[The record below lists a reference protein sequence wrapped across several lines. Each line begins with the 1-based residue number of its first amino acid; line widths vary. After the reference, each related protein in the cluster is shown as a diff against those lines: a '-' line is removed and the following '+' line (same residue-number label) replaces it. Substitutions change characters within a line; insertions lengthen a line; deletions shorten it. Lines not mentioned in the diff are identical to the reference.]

1 MVEDCD
7 FLDDIMGGGVPSSVP
22 PYQLGPIER
31 RWDRPFVA
39 AAPLRIARSPDLFD
53 DVLPGFTERFVVRRT
68 RSATYGWQ
76 GKFPSAKM
84 GRTLMARSHLELR
97 LMELCEVDGGVR
109 RFVEQPIQLHYED
122 AEGKARRHI
131 PDLFV
136 HRSAGGEFIEVKWE
150 RDARASK
157 NEARW
162 PHIAAAVTSLGYSYT
177 VMTERHIMA
186 QPLAANVGKLL
197 RHRNS
202 PPPARPSAAA
212 IWNALFPGAL
222 KLDDL
227 LANLPEVSSASVF
240 RALADGWLSTD
251 LMQPLGPASWIRLS
265 AGGLRAR

>member
-1 MVEDCD
+1 MVDD
-7 FLDDIMGGGVPSSVP
+7 GDVLDTLLADGVPACAP
-22 PYQLGPIER
+22 PYQPRPIER
-31 RWDRPFVA
+31 RWDEPLLA

-53 DVLPGFTERFVVRRT
+53 DVLPGFIEQFTVRRT

-97 LMELCEVDGGVR
+97 LMELCEVDGGVL
-109 RFVEQPIQLHYED
+109 RFVEQPIQLHYQD
-122 AEGKARRHI
+122 AEGKARRHT

-136 HRSAGGEFIEVKWE
+136 HRSTGAEFIEVKWE
-150 RDARASK
+150 RDARSAE

-162 PHIAAAVTSLGYSYT
+162 PHIAAAITSLGYSYS

-197 RHRNS
+197 RHRNT
-202 PPPARPSAAA
+202 PPLATPSAAA
-212 IWNALFPGAL
+212 LWGALALGAL

-227 LANLPEVSSASVF
+227 LASWPEVSSTSVF

-251 LMQPLGPASWIRLS
+251 LMQPLGPASLISLS
-265 AGGLRAR
+265 AGGLRGR

>member
-1 MVEDCD
+1 MVEDSD
-7 FLDDIMGGGVPSSVP
+7 LLDGLLKAAPAHGV
-22 PYQLGPIER
+22 PYQLRPLER
-31 RWDRPFVA
+31 RWDEPFLA

-97 LMELCEVDGGVR
+97 LMELCEVDGGVL
-109 RFVEQPIQLHYED
+109 RFVEQPIQLHYQGSD
-122 AEGKARRHI
+122 GKARKHI

-150 RDARASK
+150 RDARSAK

-177 VMTERHIMA
+177 VMTERHILA
-186 QPLAANVGKLL
+186 QPLAANVSKLL

-202 PPPARPSAAA
+202 PPLTTPSAAA
-212 IWNALFPGAL
+212 LWDALAPGCL
-222 KLDDL
+222 KLNDL
-227 LANLPEVSSASVF
+227 LAGQPEVSSASVF
-240 RALADGWLSTD
+240 RALADGWLSAD
-251 LMQPLGPASWIRLS
+251 LMQPLGPASLIRLS
-265 AGGLRAR
+265 ARGLRGR